1 MKKLLFISTLLLF
14 SLLHVS
20 CSTNSI
26 SNNALPS
33 SPVDVYVTG
42 SKNGQACYWKNN
54 QLIQLNSGT
63 FVGTNAT
70 KIIISNNNVY
80 VLGSTTNGNPTTY
93 LYWKNGVLTNLNTS
107 FSTSAQTVLSIEDI
121 DVVGNDVYFVGYTGP
136 AMLTVIQQVLTVW
149 KNSLPT
155 VLNTSN
161 QSYNFLSKIKVLNN
175 NVYVT
180 GKNNNGTST
189 GYYLNNLFNPLLN
202 STPRGFAVNINSI
215 YTFGGELTGGFYY
228 DIINNVNTTINF
240 ATSSSVFNMCFDNNN
255 VYYSSQT
262 DVYKNGSLF
271 SASPVGLNN
280 LVDFK
285 VLNDNLYKI
294 INFGGVNFYQTTEI
308 NGVTTMIT
316 SSGEFFNSLF
326 IVQN

>member
-20 CSTNSI
+20 CSINSI

-33 SPVDVYVTG
+33 NPVDVYVAG

-63 FVGTNAT
+63 FIGTNAT

-107 FSTSAQTVLSIEDI
+107 FSTSARTVLSIEDMEI
-121 DVVGNDVYFVGYTGP
+121 VGNDVYFVGYTGP
-136 AMLTVIQQVLTVW
+136 AMLTVIQPELTVW
-149 KNSLPT
+149 KNNLPT
-155 VLNTSN
+155 ALNTSN
-161 QSYNFLSKIKVLNN
+161 QFGNFPSRIKVLNN
-175 NVYVT
+175 TVYVS
-180 GKNNNGTST
+180 GKNNNGAAT
-189 GYYLNNLFNPLLN
+189 GYYVNSVFNPLLN
-202 STPRGFAVNINSI
+202 STPRGFTVNNNSI
-215 YTFGGELTGGFYY
+215 FTYGSQLMGGFYY
-228 DIINNVNTTINF
+228 DLINNVNTTINF
-240 ATSSSVFNMCFDNNN
+240 ASNGSVFNMCFDNNN

-262 DVYKNGSLF
+262 DIYKNGSLF

-280 LVDFK
+280 LGDFK

-308 NGVTTMIT
+308 NGVTTMTT
-316 SSGEFFNSLF
+316 SSGELFNSLF